1 MYQPLITFCP
11 HPAIFTQVLRIFVGH
26 RNSSVEPSRKC
37 KFRLPLHSPFAIF
50 VCKYENKLHI
60 ARISFLELHY
70 FCKANV
76 TQRKHE

>member
-11 HPAIFTQVLRIFVGH
+11 HPAIFTQVLCIFVEH
-26 RNSSVEPSRKC
+26 RSGSVEPSRKY
-37 KFRLPLHSPFAIF
+37 KFRLPLYYPFTIF